1 MLAGHIE
8 LILWVTGLATIG
20 AVVVLL
26 APVPVMKAVFGQ
38 VPPDELS
45 LLIARHWGLLVS
57 LVGALLMYAA
67 YHAEVRV
74 PVLTVA
80 IVEKVV
86 IVLGLLLSSFRRRA
100 LVLVMVLGD
109 MSMAVVYLFY
119 LAGF

>member
-20 AVVVLL
+20 ALVVFL

-38 VPPDELS
+38 APPDALS

-57 LVGALLMYAA
+57 LVGALLIYAA
-67 YHAEVRV
+67 YHAEVRI

-86 IVLGLLLSSFRRRA
+86 LVLGLLLSSFRRRA
-100 LVLVMVLGD
+100 QVLAIVLGD
-109 MSMAVVYLFY
+109 TSMAMVYLFY